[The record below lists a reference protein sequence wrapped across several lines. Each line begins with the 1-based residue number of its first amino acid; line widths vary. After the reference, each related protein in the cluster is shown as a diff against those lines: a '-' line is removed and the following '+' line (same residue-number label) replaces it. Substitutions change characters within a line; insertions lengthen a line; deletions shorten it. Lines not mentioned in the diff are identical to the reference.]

1 MTDWTQF
8 SATPPDSGWTPV
20 AGKSAPDVAGWTP
33 AGPGKWSEFSLT
45 PPAAPKSNDGQF
57 VSGLKRSFQEV
68 PGIIA
73 GAAGGLA
80 DVLGAS
86 DTAAKLIDY
95 AQSEQERVG
104 RLHTADASS
113 ITDAWDGKTPWMD
126 FLANSAGYVTGQA
139 ALALMTGGLGALA
152 GKQIATQAVKQAGEV
167 AAAKAIASGAA
178 KDAAVEAAAGAMRVA
193 AEKAATRGA
202 VVGVGAQNVGMELG
216 SIYPDAVEQ
225 AQSEGRTLDT
235 GDKAKALGSALAA
248 AGVDTLADVL
258 MAGRILR
265 GSKVGAG
272 AEKAPKL
279 LGSEIAARAAR
290 EIPVGIVRE
299 GGTEGIQTAIE
310 QYGAGKPIDPREI
323 IDAIGVGAVGG
334 GLGGGLASLH
344 KAKEPSGAA
353 PAAPATP
360 AAGLEG
366 IAAAKSVDEAIA
378 AFTQSVAPPAAQQKD
393 EFASALD
400 SAKQTLRSDGV
411 IDALRERFGAAG
423 VTGLLTS
430 LNQAANPNVLPETRA
445 RHLQVVEE
453 MLFWLNARRNEEPAA
468 QPALEGPPTLPAL
481 EMRRS
486 PGIGFG
492 STPTGGMRVD
502 STGRVV
508 PETRAD
514 VTATRAAVDER
525 ASLGRQAP
533 AAARMDA
540 RRSGAEWFRFRPE
553 TGSLGVARADMPQIK
568 AEHRGALTNFLEARG
583 VDHDT
588 EEVAPGSLRPTQA
601 EFSPEKV
608 QKAVDYEG
616 GDRAVLVSRDGYILD
631 GHHQWLARVRDGRP
645 LKVIR
650 FNASID
656 RLIDLAH
663 EFPSST
669 TQRGARQIPVGEASD
684 LLPTGEATYPDER
697 IPIGEASDLI
707 PTGDAQELPRSRIP
721 VGTATEITP
730 ELIELGDA
738 EASPAGATAQTGGRN
753 GDQIEGQ
760 GRQGPRR
767 QEGLLNPPVAPAPA
781 SPQPAASPSEAAAP
795 GPGAPEEAPRV
806 FRNRRNAERERDARG
821 NEWKLRRVRGGFILR
836 RKTDAE
842 LAAEARAGRR
852 LAAGA
857 SRDRSLLSTI
867 ASGGGLNIS
876 ERADT
881 IGEGNRNIGGKM
893 LFTRTGRTVHQWAE
907 KLLEAG
913 FIPPGTDEV
922 RWLQNAIQ
930 EEYAGRRK
938 HYAMDDEESLDADL
952 EARRLAAQGDEP
964 DPLDPFDVADLQAEG
979 YTEAS
984 PEVQAATEELI
995 AAAEEAGI
1003 DIEALREDAARATE
1017 GQDDDAYQ
1025 AELQARAKSAIEAA
1039 RRGAAPSD
1047 AGAGGPGGEDRGGA
1061 ADARGDAGAQA
1072 EAERL
1077 DDRLANL
1084 RAEGRKWFDDDAA
1097 EIGGRDYAAEWRDL
1111 KSKLD
1116 DGAISE
1122 AEYADQAE
1130 RLLAQFLEA
1139 RSALFAPMRGALEA
1153 ERAARRAEA
1162 QRPDTRSE
1170 EERRFDASP
1179 IRALDALDDDAL
1191 ARVAV
1196 NLGLRARGK
1205 SRSALIDAITDQAIS
1220 DVRKAY
1226 LAEIEQSRALTRPQQ
1241 EAPAL
1246 PAEAGNAEAPETPTS
1261 QRPPKSF
1268 MRKVVV
1274 TTPVYV
1280 EASGTFE
1287 TRAVDADAAL
1297 TALDEDIN
1305 EMRAFVRCLEGA

>member
-1 MTDWTQF
+1 MQSDGVAPWERDWG
-8 SATPPDSGWTPV
+8 A
-20 AGKSAPDVAGWTP
+20 
-33 AGPGKWSEFSLT
+33 
-45 PPAAPKSNDGQF
+45 AAPAKRPGDGQF
-57 VSGLKRSFQEV
+57 VSGLKRSFQEA

-73 GAAGGLA
+73 GALGGLA
-80 DVLGAS
+80 DAVGAS

-95 AQSEQERVG
+95 SQREQDRVG
-104 RLHTADASS
+104 QLHAGDASS

-139 ALALMTGGLGALA
+139 FQALMTGGLGMFA
-152 GKQIATQAVKQAGEV
+152 GKQIATQAIKQAGEV

-265 GSKVGAG
+265 GSKVGVG
-272 AEKAPKL
+272 AEKAPRL

-344 KAKEPSGAA
+344 KAKEPSGAVPSEQ
-353 PAAPATP
+353 PAAPT
-360 AAGLEG
+360 AGLEG
-366 IAAAKSVDEAIA
+366 IAAAKSVDEAVA
-378 AFTQSVAPPAAQQKD
+378 AFAKSVGPVEQPKD

-400 SAKQTLRSDGV
+400 SAKQTLREDGV

-430 LNQAANPNVLPETRA
+430 LNQAANPRVPPETRA

-502 STGRVV
+502 STGRAV

-514 VTATRAAVDER
+514 VTATRAAADER
-525 ASLGRQAP
+525 TSLGAQAP

-588 EEVAPGSLRPTQA
+588 EEVAPGSLHPTQA

-608 QKAVDYEG
+608 QKAVDYQG

-631 GHHQWLARVRDGRP
+631 GHHQWLAAVRNGAP
-645 LKVIR
+645 LRVIR

-669 TQRGARQIPVGEASD
+669 TQRGARSIPVGEASE
-684 LLPTGEATYPDER
+684 LLPTGEATYLDGQ
-697 IPIGEASDLI
+697 IPTGEASDLI
-707 PTGDAQELPRSRIP
+707 PTGDASEVPRARIP

-730 ELIELGDA
+730 ELIEPGSA
-738 EASPAGATAQTGGRN
+738 EASPAGATAQAGGRD
-753 GDQIEGQ
+753 GDQIQGQ

-767 QEGLLNPPVAPAPA
+767 QEGLLNPRAGGSSESPAPQAIAPGDIVRVTTGPLRGTVRTVIRAATDGAPGWVVSDTESGEKTVVGVEFVRRPSGGAEQSAPAPA
-781 SPQPAASPSEAAAP
+781 QPQPAASPSEVAAP
-795 GPGAPEEAPRV
+795 GPGAPEEEAPRV

-867 ASGGGLNIS
+867 AAGGGLNIS

-893 LFTRTGRTVHQWAE
+893 LFTRTGRTIGQWVE
-907 KLLEAG
+907 TLSEDG
-913 FIPPGTDEV
+913 WIPPEAITNTDDGEA
-922 RWLQNAIQ
+922 WLRNAIQ
-930 EEYAGRRK
+930 EDYAGRSR
-938 HYAMDDEESLDADL
+938 HFAMGDAESMDAEL
-952 EARRLAAQGDEP
+952 ERRRLAAQGDEP
-964 DPLDPFDVADLQAEG
+964 DPLDPFDVADLEDEG

-984 PEVQAATEELI
+984 PEVQAATEQLI
-995 AAAEEAGI
+995 AAAEQAGI

-1025 AELQARAKSAIEAA
+1025 AELQDRAKSAIEAT
-1039 RRGAAPSD
+1039 RRDAAQPV
-1047 AGAGGPGGEDRGGA
+1047 AGAGEPGGEDRGGTA
-1061 ADARGDAGAQA
+1061 GARGDAAAQA
-1072 EAERL
+1072 EVEGLRL
-1077 DDRLANL
+1077 DAQSEQDLRDKAAREAAAAEADKAEQRSLAARDGAKKRALNKAEKEARADRVRKE
-1084 RAEGRKWFDDDAA
+1084 RADAA
-1097 EIGGRDYAAEWRDL
+1097 VAGFELGQEPPSGVVSHNEAAGQGDIF
-1111 KSKLD
+1111 
-1116 DGAISE
+1116 GAASE
-1122 AEYADQAE
+1122 AADPG
-1130 RLLAQFLEA
+1130 
-1139 RSALFAPMRGALEA
+1139 AP
-1153 ERAARRAEA
+1153 
-1162 QRPDTRSE
+1162 S
-1170 EERRFDASP
+1170 
-1179 IRALDALDDDAL
+1179 
-1191 ARVAV
+1191 
-1196 NLGLRARGK
+1196 K
-1205 SRSALIDAITDQAIS
+1205 
-1220 DVRKAY
+1220 
-1226 LAEIEQSRALTRPQQ
+1226 
-1241 EAPAL
+1241 
-1246 PAEAGNAEAPETPTS
+1246 
-1261 QRPPKSF
+1261 RPPKSF
-1268 MRKVVV
+1268 LRTVVV

-1280 EASGTFE
+1280 EASETFE
-1287 TRAVDADAAL
+1287 TRAVDADSAL
-1297 TALDEDIN
+1297 SALDEDIN